1 MQFKTCGKLRA
12 RDADLLWACKRELHK
27 RQFGALLHPP
37 GHLSRHRQVETPSVA
52 QRKAWLED
60 ERHPGLVNLTRTD
73 FRDLKSSQ
81 GQQGQPGQ
89 PRLDWDVFFPKATRR
104 TLLAQAF
111 PVPAQHVGRCWEL
124 HSYDRTPR
132 PLPRGAKNRS
142 FYDFSDAPYP
152 PLYIIFFLPTN
163 IKDSS

>member
-12 RDADLLWACKRELHK
+12 RDADLLWACKRGLHK
-27 RQFGALLHPP
+27 RQFGALLHQP

-89 PRLDWDVFFPKATRR
+89 PRLDWDVFFLESK
-104 TLLAQAF
+104 LADTSRAGLSCGA
-111 PVPAQHVGRCWEL
+111 AQHVAC
-124 HSYDRTPR
+124 RTV
-132 PLPRGAKNRS
+132 LGTAQ
-142 FYDFSDAPYP
+142 
-152 PLYIIFFLPTN
+152 L
-163 IKDSS
+163 